1 MNKFLS
7 SVQSFIHSVT
17 TNDHYA
23 SYESTYKARTHE
35 SLNQD
40 PAYSPDESSRV
51 VGNLGNGSSSSLDR
65 LQQQNGSTS
74 SLNRVPYTPGLRSQQ
89 IGNGG
94 IPLQDY
100 ADGAPP
106 PPAAA
111 LSWKRIDRWIE
122 TNYPELYDQLSYEV
136 TAADLNEL
144 EADLD
149 CTLPLDVRDSY
160 MVHDG
165 QERGGKPTGLFFG
178 ITLLDL
184 EGIAEEWGHWKNTAI
199 RLNNVMKQQQQGHSG
214 PGTSRQPQQQPP
226 AGRGSSWLYRQ
237 ESVPEGAIQKVYAH
251 PGWIPLAKDFEGNN
265 IGIDLAPGPRGRWGQ
280 VIIFGREFDRKYVV
294 APSWG
299 AFLNTFADD
308 LENGDHYIDDDLDN
322 AALLFRAPNGKIIP
336 YFDVLRS
343 RVDRTIR
350 QQKRQQHNTQPS
362 AAATSRK
369 ASRPTTPSQQQQQSL
384 ISPMHSTTNLP
395 ATGLSTSSNPSA
407 KNSLDTSRSEEQHSA
422 KHEND
427 DPSTTNDNDKNDA
440 KDEQQQKKEPTTSTT
455 TTDKE
460 KKEKD
465 EADVDEVDMLKDELT
480 EVEI

>member
-23 SYESTYKARTHE
+23 SYESTYKTRTHE

-40 PAYSPDESSRV
+40 PSYSPDESSRV

-122 TNYPELYDQLSYEV
+122 SNYAELYDQLSYEV

-199 RLNNVMKQQQQGHSG
+199 RLNNVMKQQQGNG
-214 PGTSRQPQQQPP
+214 PGTSRQPQQPP

-237 ESVPEGAIQKVYAH
+237 ESVPDGAIQKVYAH

-265 IGIDLAPGPRGRWGQ
+265 IGIDLAPGPKGRWGQ

-369 ASRPTTPSQQQQQSL
+369 ASRPTTPSQQQQSL

-407 KNSLDTSRSEEQHSA
+407 KNSLDTSRSSTTS
-422 KHEND
+422 KHEEE
-427 DPSTTNDNDKNDA
+427 TNNNNNNNNA
-440 KDEQQQKKEPTTSTT
+440 KDGQQKKESTATT
-455 TTDKE
+455 TTDKG
-460 KKEKD
+460 KEKE